1 MRETVQESEQAYGLT
16 LERRA
21 KAVITGVTEVE
32 SFDEEQI
39 VLQTHGGRL
48 TLSGS
53 GLHVS
58 SLALDDGKLMLQGTV
73 NGLNWDGV
81 GPRKRG
87 LLQRILK

>member
-1 MRETVQESEQAYGLT
+1 MREEARETEQAYGLT
-16 LERRA
+16 LEKRA
-21 KAVITGVTEVE
+21 KAIITGVTEVE

-58 SLALDDGKLMLQGTV
+58 SLALEDGRLLLTGTV
-73 NGLNWDGV
+73 NGLSWDGQAA
-81 GPRKRG
+81 RKHG
-87 LLQRILK
+87 LLSRLLK